1 MKKLMI
7 CLEIQGL
14 AENENGE
21 PRPAGLCIELG
32 EVPDEGFQEKY
43 VQLMKSISVEDVLR
57 FTHFDEQFTAADC
70 RFITPEEYDE
80 KYGDE

>member
-21 PRPAGLCIELG
+21 PRPAGCALSW
-32 EVPDEGFQEKY
+32 EKSRTRVFRKNMY
-43 VQLMKSISVEDVLR
+43 S
-57 FTHFDEQFTAADC
+57 
-70 RFITPEEYDE
+70 
-80 KYGDE
+80 